1 MKALKLFLS
10 VCLIISML
18 SLIIGAAEFVPSV
31 ERPQN
36 RDIIEW
42 TSENDN
48 PSRTLILV
56 PHDLRHRINFL
67 DMYNHSL
74 NAEASDVAEQQIRN
88 ELDAAV
94 VDLENSYVHHLIDG
108 FDAYW
113 DKITGGAPVENC
125 FVYDIFDIALLCGEE
140 QKMIT
145 DEKVTFSFAIE
156 GITKDDVFVLI
167 HKPTDSEHWIIEEH
181 TIDENNVITVSVDSL
196 SPFAIIKDSGK
207 APSSDVQSP
216 QTGVSETGVVAAAIS
231 MIVFAAGAVVVGKKL
246 KNTAA

>member
-18 SLIIGAAEFVPSV
+18 SLIVGAAEFVPSV

-36 RDIIEW
+36 RNIIDW

-48 PSRTLILV
+48 PSRALILV
-56 PHDLRHRINFL
+56 PYDLRHQINFL
-67 DMYNHSL
+67 DLFNHRL
-74 NAEASDVAEQQIRN
+74 NAEASDITEQQIRN

-94 VDLENSYVHHLIDG
+94 VDLENAFIHHLIDG

-113 DKITGGAPVENC
+113 EKITGGAPVENH
-125 FVYDIFDIALLCGEE
+125 FVYDIFNIALLCGED
-140 QKMIT
+140 QTMIT
-145 DEKVTFSFAIE
+145 DEEVTFSFTID

-181 TIDENNVITVSVDSL
+181 TIDDNNVITVSVDRL
-196 SPFAIIKDSGK
+196 SPFAVVKDSGK
-207 APSSDVQSP
+207 APSTDKDSP
-216 QTGVSETGVVAAAIS
+216 QTGVSENGVAAAAVCA
-231 MIVFAAGAVVVGKKL
+231 MIFAAGAVVAGKKL
-246 KNTAA
+246 RKA